1 MFIGI
6 VCLQHV
12 LTRHAFATGLLMM
25 ARVLWFIV
33 TRPSSTNFLPLK
45 AIWGALVIVVQ
56 IMYVVCALISCRQ
69 FGWRLYSRLG
79 VDFRRPGAI
88 NIQRLAFI
96 ANLFNALV
104 KLDFVF
110 LVVLC
115 ALGINVAV
123 EQKETIDVPIL
134 TISICTFFVDLAIS
148 IFGLVITSSRKWG
161 KRILV
166 FHTLMPLSYAGPIAI
181 IVLYKTGSSDVA
193 NAETS
198 VIIAGCVFMVF
209 RSALWWTLHLVAKSS
224 HMILVHGRVTVRA
237 DSIRSS
243 SMNEQMPMKDPVIY
257 PLFEGAWIGKPT
269 PNNKKKTRYF
279 QLSHDGSTL
288 RWGWK
293 KFVRMYYAQGITYS
307 PEDMSITLKFLLDS
321 DLTLLFPNQ
330 KIFVAWKKG
339 LEKLLIMLLSPEG
352 TLKGLAA
359 ERSILDRLDSSDDRD
374 KGILSRLGLRAMSFG
389 RGGHSSGKFEAPT
402 TPENSGI
409 RSHVLKTPSTE
420 QLQRRQKMA
429 SYLFHTSNGEIKSP
443 ISWFLGKKSVEN
455 DLKNTADQTMIS
467 VGTQTDTSE
476 LRYLT
481 LSTEYK
487 TDEEKTAD
495 VAAEYAAMLNMCSG
509 LNNSDSC
516 LPKARSIVRDSGTPL
531 SPMALSSDRNKQSL
545 DFLENSPSL
554 RSGTAS
560 NLAVSVD
567 VIDFDSLSVGK
578 LLGSGS
584 EGDVHAAW
592 YLETPVAVKR
602 FNNLDDAS
610 YEAGMYLAV
619 GLHDNVVSLRALCQ
633 HDDDIYLIM
642 EYCPRGNLDSMLHYS
657 APSQWD
663 PAKLLPLIRAIARA
677 MHHLHS
683 RNILHRD
690 LKPAYVQ
697 QYKTIHI
704 CMCD

>member
-1 MFIGI
+1 
-6 VCLQHV
+6 
-12 LTRHAFATGLLMM
+12 MM
-25 ARVLWFIV
+25 ARVVWFIV
-33 TRPSSTNFLPLK
+33 TRPALTNFLPLK
-45 AIWGALVIVVQ
+45 VIWGVLVIVVQ
-56 IMYVVCALISCRQ
+56 VMYVICALISCRQ

-104 KLDFVF
+104 KLDFAF
-110 LVVLC
+110 LVVVC
-115 ALGINVAV
+115 ALGINVSV
-123 EQKETIDVPIL
+123 EERETIDVPIF

-148 IFGLVITSSRKWG
+148 IFGLVITSSTKWG
-161 KRILV
+161 KRILM
-166 FHTLMPLSYAGPIAI
+166 FHLLMPLSYAGPIAI
-181 IVLYKTGSSDVA
+181 MVLYKTGSADIA
-193 NAETS
+193 NAGTS

-224 HMILVHGRVTVRA
+224 HMILVHGRVTVRR
-237 DSIRSS
+237 DSFRSWN
-243 SMNEQMPMKDPVIY
+243 MDEHMPVKDPVLY

-269 PNNKKKTRYF
+269 PSNKKKTRYF

-293 KFVRMYYAQGITYS
+293 KYVRMYYVQGITYS
-307 PEDMSITLKFLLDS
+307 PENMSITLTFLLDS

-330 KIFVAWKKG
+330 KTFLAWKKG

-359 ERSILDRLDSSDDRD
+359 ERSIMDQLDSSDDRD
-374 KGILSRLGLRAMSFG
+374 RGILSRLGLRAMSFG
-389 RGGHSSGKFEAPT
+389 RTGQSSGRFEAPT
-402 TPENSGI
+402 TPENSGTH
-409 RSHVLKTPSTE
+409 SQVLKTPSTE

-429 SYLFHTSNGEIKSP
+429 SYLFHTSSGEIKSP
-443 ISWFLGKKSVEN
+443 ISWFLGKTPVEN
-455 DLKNTADQTMIS
+455 DLKMSAGQTMIS
-467 VGTQTDTSE
+467 VGTQTDPNE
-476 LRYLT
+476 LRR
-481 LSTEYK
+481 LSISPRYK

-495 VAAEYAAMLNMCSG
+495 VAAEYAAMLNMPGFGTPELKDSDSG
-509 LNNSDSC
+509 L
-516 LPKARSIVRDSGTPL
+516 PKTHSMIRDSGTAPL
-531 SPMALSSDRNKQSL
+531 SPMALSSDRNKHSL
-545 DFLENSPSL
+545 DFLETSPSL
-554 RSGTAS
+554 RSGAAA

-567 VIDFDSLSVGK
+567 VIDFDALSVGK

-602 FNNLDDAS
+602 FNNFDDAS

-690 LKPAYVQ
+690 LKPAYVA
-697 QYKTIHI
+697 KTYT
-704 CMCD
+704 